1 MRASHIALIVTM
13 LAIPSVA
20 YSQQDGPVGGRVGPD
35 LGSSPTQPGPSAGA
49 HPYGSPPRS
58 GPLAGNSGSVMPGQV
73 MPQNVPVYAQ
83 PGGTGSAFVDGHR
96 VLVDQNSNRILRVL
110 N

>member
-35 LGSSPTQPGPSAGA
+35 LASPTQPGPSAGA

-58 GPLAGNSGSVMPGQV
+58 GQFAGYSGSVMPGQV
-73 MPQNVPVYAQ
+73 VPQNVTVYPQ
-83 PGGTGSAFVDGHR
+83 PGGTSSAFVDGHR
-96 VLVDQNSNRILRVL
+96 VLVDPNSTRILRVF

>member
-49 HPYGSPPRS
+49 HPYWSPPRS
-58 GPLAGNSGSVMPGQV
+58 GQFAGYSGSVMAGQV
-73 MPQNVPVYAQ
+73 VPQNVTVYAQ

-96 VLVDQNSNRILRVL
+96 VLVDPNSNRILRAF